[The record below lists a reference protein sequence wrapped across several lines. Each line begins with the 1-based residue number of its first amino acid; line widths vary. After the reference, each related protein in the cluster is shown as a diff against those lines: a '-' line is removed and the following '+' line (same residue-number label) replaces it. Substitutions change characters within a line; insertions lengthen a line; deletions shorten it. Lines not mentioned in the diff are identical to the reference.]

1 MRYIAAAVLLSLAA
15 SIAAGQERT
24 LRFHHLHLAGGLEFY
39 ARLFE
44 PSATHR
50 TTVAGFDALRSGTM
64 LLLFGRPSSTSPAP
78 ERASAIW
85 HFGWGDVDVGETY
98 LRHAAREVE
107 WEPPLPAGKLH
118 LHLQSPAPA
127 KAAAWYR
134 DVLGAS
140 IEVMPGTLKGRPV
153 APRPELRLAEAA
165 VRFGGFTLVIHRTN
179 QPLTSTRGQRADHI
193 AFACDDVD
201 RLLKELRDTGVP
213 VLEDVAPF
221 GEGRHVTIE
230 GPDRIAIEFVESAAA
245 PRQHG
250 ARSRSETSEH
260 VIVSPALARSRSPRF
275 VRGSR
280 T

>member
-1 MRYIAAAVLLSLAA
+1 MRYLASVVLISLAA
-15 SIAAGQERT
+15 AMAAGQERV

-50 TTVAGFDALRSGTM
+50 TTVAGFDALQSGNM
-64 LLLFGRPSSTSPAP
+64 LLLFGRPSTTSSAP
-78 ERASAIW
+78 EGASAIW

-107 WEPPLPAGKLH
+107 WDPPLPAGKLH

-140 IEVMPGTLKGRPV
+140 IDVMPGTLKGRPV

-165 VRFGGFTLVIHRTN
+165 VRFGNFTLVIHRTG
-179 QPLTSTRGQRADHI
+179 QPLVSTRGQRTDHI
-193 AFACDDVD
+193 AFASDDVD
-201 RLLKELRDTGVP
+201 RVLKRLRNTGVP
-213 VLEDVAPF
+213 VLEEMAPF
-221 GEGRHVTIE
+221 GESRHATVE
-230 GPDRIAIEFVESAAA
+230 GPDRIAIELVESAATPV
-245 PRQHG
+245 PRT
-250 ARSRSETSEH
+250 AR
-260 VIVSPALARSRSPRF
+260 
-275 VRGSR
+275 
-280 T
+280 